1 MLIASKW
8 KFKNEILDLDFL
20 ANQVSNSQSVV
31 VVRPLQAESKKEIN
45 DKAILGKKKE
55 IMIPPTTPEAI
66 SMKRTTYVW
75 MKFLMFSQSTLSM
88 STRALLEWQ
97 GFSSQGKGIFIFNK
111 INILYHTIP
120 KRPNFIF
127 KV

>member
-55 IMIPPTTPEAI
+55 IMIPKEFTKT
-66 SMKRTTYVW
+66 
-75 MKFLMFSQSTLSM
+75 
-88 STRALLEWQ
+88 
-97 GFSSQGKGIFIFNK
+97 SSCRDRVKAKN
-111 INILYHTIP
+111 N
-120 KRPNFIF
+120 
-127 KV
+127 V